1 MNRLWT
7 GAATADSTIGGEAQR
22 SEHRFGVPKLRCGTH

>member
-7 GAATADSTIGGEAQR
+7 GAATADSTIGGETQK
-22 SEHRFGVPKLRCGTH
+22 HRFGVPKLRCGTH